1 VKKVI
6 QQQIHSEILLGNKQ
20 TEEEILLAMEF
31 SQKSILKTLFKE
43 VKKEDLVVSQSKKSH
58 QDV

>member
-1 VKKVI
+1 VI